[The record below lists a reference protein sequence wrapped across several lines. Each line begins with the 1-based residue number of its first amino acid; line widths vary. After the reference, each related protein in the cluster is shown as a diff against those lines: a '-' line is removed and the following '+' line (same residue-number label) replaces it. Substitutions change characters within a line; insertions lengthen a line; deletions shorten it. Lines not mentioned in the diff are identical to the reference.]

1 LVAGTKFPPLL
12 QVPTSF
18 FSGQG
23 TLLCYFLENLKKE
36 TTKIDSV
43 SVAV

>member
-1 LVAGTKFPPLL
+1 LL
-12 QVPTSF
+12 QVPTLF

-36 TTKIDSV
+36 QQK
-43 SVAV
+43 